1 MTREHTCLND
11 EIVTVE
17 RGDVWWE
24 NDGYGIP
31 LALVCSKCRAQ
42 KMSRFRSDV
51 QSRYETDEQIEE
63 EEGLPEECNEGE
75 GVFNG
80 GEDDDYY
87 VGDVDHDWE
96 DDCYDPD
103 FDY

>member
-1 MTREHTCLND
+1 MTREHTCLNG

-17 RGDVWWE
+17 RSDVWWE

-31 LALVCSKCRAQ
+31 LALVCSKCRAE

-51 QSRYETDEQIEE
+51 QSRYETDEQIEPD
-63 EEGLPEECNEGE
+63 G
-75 GVFNG
+75 
-80 GEDDDYY
+80 DDLLS
-87 VGDVDHDWE
+87 DVDSSWE
-96 DDCYDPD
+96 NDCYEPD

>member
-31 LALVCSKCRAQ
+31 LALVCSKCRAE

-63 EEGLPEECNEGE
+63 EEEIREECNEGE

-87 VGDVDHDWE
+87 SDVDSSWE

>member
-1 MTREHTCLND
+1 MQREHVCVNG
-11 EIVTVE
+11 EIVMIE
-17 RGDVWWE
+17 RGDLWWE

-31 LALVCSKCRAQ
+31 LALVCSKCRAE
-42 KMSRFRSDV
+42 KLSHYRSDI

-87 VGDVDHDWE
+87 VGDVDSSWE